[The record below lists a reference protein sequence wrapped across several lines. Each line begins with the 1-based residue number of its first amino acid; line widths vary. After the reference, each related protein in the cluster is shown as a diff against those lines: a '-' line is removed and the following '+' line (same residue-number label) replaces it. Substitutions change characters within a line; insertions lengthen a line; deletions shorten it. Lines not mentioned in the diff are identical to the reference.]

1 MSFSLQEYATVS
13 LVLFFSSI
21 VLGAVGFAAGL
32 FGIPL
37 LVLSG
42 VSFPDAVAM
51 SLVAAAPQN
60 LIPVW
65 QLRRDIDFRRAL
77 RPMLIRYAFMP
88 FGVFTLWLI
97 GHGSKDTASQI
108 VGCLVLGIVA
118 LQRIWK
124 VHPQPRIHDAWEW
137 VAFSLGGFLL
147 GLCGMGGPVMVLWV
161 LAHDWPMNKARAFL
175 FFLFATGLPVQALLM
190 WSFFGAEVLD
200 AMLLAA
206 AALPAVLAG
215 LSVGLAIG
223 RAAPDRAL
231 RTATLSVLILI
242 AASAIIVPYFK

>member
-1 MSFSLQEYATVS
+1 
-13 LVLFFSSI
+13 
-21 VLGAVGFAAGL
+21 
-32 FGIPL
+32 
-37 LVLSG
+37 
-42 VSFPDAVAM
+42 
-51 SLVAAAPQN
+51 
-60 LIPVW
+60 
-65 QLRRDIDFRRAL
+65 
-77 RPMLIRYAFMP
+77 
-88 FGVFTLWLI
+88 
-97 GHGSKDTASQI
+97 
-108 VGCLVLGIVA
+108 
-118 LQRIWK
+118 
-124 VHPQPRIHDAWEW
+124 
-137 VAFSLGGFLL
+137 
-147 GLCGMGGPVMVLWV
+147 MVLWV